1 MSNLL
6 SLAQA
11 ITRAGSAGNDPTFI
25 DGGSTYTFS
34 PSGIRTWLGA
44 TLNALPATTFS
55 GLVTVP
61 GGSTAVVKATTT
73 FSNGAA
79 AATATLTNAPVA
91 GNPTKWI
98 KIDDAGTV
106 RYIPAW

>member
-6 SLAQA
+6 SLAEA
-11 ITRAGSAGNDPTFI
+11 IERAAPTGHDATFMDSGSVY
-25 DGGSTYTFS
+25 SFS

-55 GLVTVP
+55 GLLTVP
-61 GGSTAVVKATTT
+61 GSTTAMVKATTT
-73 FSNGAA
+73 FTSGAGA
-79 AATATLTNAPVA
+79 QTGTLTNAPAA

>member
-6 SLAQA
+6 SLSQS
-11 ITRAGSAGNDPTFI
+11 IDRAGRSGSDATFSDAGT
-25 DGGSTYTFS
+25 TYMFS
-34 PSGIRTWLGA
+34 PSGIRTWLGS

-55 GLVTVP
+55 GLVTVV
-61 GGSTAVVKATTT
+61 GSSTAMVKATTT
-73 FSNGAA
+73 FANGAA
-79 AATATLTNAPVA
+79 AATGTLTNAPVA

>member
-6 SLAQA
+6 SLAES
-11 ITRAGSAGNDPTFI
+11 IVRARETGHDATFM
-25 DGGSTYTFS
+25 DTGTTYTFS
-34 PSGIRTWLGA
+34 PSGIRSWLGS

-61 GGSTAVVKATTT
+61 GASTAMVKATTT
-73 FSNGAA
+73 FTSGAA
-79 AATATLTNAPVA
+79 AQTGTLTNAPVA

-98 KIDDAGTV
+98 KIDDAGTA